1 MITAAHYTVLAS
13 GLFCIGLFGV
23 LNARSALR
31 VVVAVELMLNAV
43 NLNLVAYAVT
53 TGTRPA
59 SALAFVLLLIVI
71 AAAEVGLALALVV
84 ALSRKSDIT
93 AIDGYATLKG

>member
-1 MITAAHYTVLAS
+1 MITATHYIVLAS
-13 GLFCIGLFGV
+13 ALFCIGLFGV
-23 LNARSALR
+23 MTARSALR

-43 NLNLVAYAVT
+43 NLNLVTFALTSAA
-53 TGTRPA
+53 RPA
-59 SALAFVLLLIVI
+59 AGLGFVVLLIVV

-84 ALSRKSDIT
+84 ALSRTSDIT